1 MCREVSELEY
11 DLLLTVHVERMEA
24 EEITGK
30 YAALLFLNQNKHYP
44 TTKWNRKRYMDLAQ
58 LGVGMVFL
66 QFTLSSEPEWDS
78 YHDLV
83 GGKWFLKRYEANAM
97 LHSTYFTDL
106 TLGVKILEPDHPTTA
121 GMKDFTM
128 TDAFYGN
135 IQMAPDVQILLGTDH
150 PDISPTIA
158 WTRRYQ
164 NPQIV
169 YLIPGFT
176 EKAYN
181 NKHNRKFLANAI
193 EFARA
198 KE

>member
-1 MCREVSELEY
+1 MLVSCLAAVTICLTSCNTTRRSAEDQSILVVRGGHAHATPAFEDMCREVSELEY

-30 YAALLFLNQNKHYP
+30 YAALLFLDQNKHYP

-97 LHSTYFTDL
+97 LHSTYFYR
-106 TLGVKILEPDHPTTA
+106 PDA
-121 GMKDFTM
+121 GCKD
-128 TDAFYGN
+128 
-135 IQMAPDVQILLGTDH
+135 
-150 PDISPTIA
+150 
-158 WTRRYQ
+158 
-164 NPQIV
+164 
-169 YLIPGFT
+169 PG
-176 EKAYN
+176 A
-181 NKHNRKFLANAI
+181 
-193 EFARA
+193 
-198 KE
+198 